1 MLQSSKGGDGM
12 RLDQLAGIYVPLSSQ
27 GMHFDG
33 EYTEIL
39 PSPALAPYVRCFWGS
54 LHARRMCSGGSRV
67 IPDSCMDLIFEVNYT
82 KNRVAGRFCALDDAT
97 YVTPERSSGELV
109 ASFGIRF
116 YAWTAACFAEADF
129 RDALGKVFDPEQ
141 HFSALFQALAPQL
154 FEPDDLAAR
163 ARFADAELMRRL
175 RPDRLSSAL
184 LNAIHAMISGCGREK
199 VGEIAA
205 RAGMSGRQLERRMLE
220 LTGAGPKL
228 LAQLVRHQL
237 VYREVL
243 EGRFRAL
250 DAVEKYGYADQSHLL
265 RDFRRFQGVL
275 PGAISLQYDAC
286 CRISSIQEGEG

>member
-1 MLQSSKGGDGM
+1 M
-12 RLDQLAGIYVPLSSQ
+12 RLDQLAGIYIPLSAQ
-27 GMHFDG
+27 GLRFDA
-33 EYTEIL
+33 EYAEIA
-39 PSPALAPYVRCFWGS
+39 PDPALAPYLRCFWGS
-54 LHARRMCSGGSRV
+54 LHARRMCGDSRV

-82 KNRVAGRFCALDDAT
+82 KNRVTGRFCALDDAP
-97 YVTPERSSGELV
+97 YVTPDRSTGELV

-129 RDALGKVFDPEQ
+129 RDALGRVFDPEE
-141 HFSALFQALAPQL
+141 HFSALFRALAPQL
-154 FEPDDLAAR
+154 FEPDDLIAR
-163 ARFADAELMRRL
+163 ARLAERELMRRL
-175 RPDRLSSAL
+175 RPERLSSAL
-184 LNAIHAMISGCGREK
+184 LNAIHAMISGCGRER

-205 RAGMSGRQLERRMLE
+205 KAGMSGRQLERRLLE

-228 LAQLVRHQL
+228 LAQLIRHQL

-275 PGAISLQYDAC
+275 PGALPWKNNAH
-286 CRISSIQEGEG
+286 CRIFSIHEGEI

>member
-1 MLQSSKGGDGM
+1 M
-12 RLDQLAGIYVPLSSQ
+12 QLERIARMYVPLSAQ
-27 GMHFDG
+27 GLRFDA
-33 EYTEIL
+33 EYAEIA
-39 PSPALAPYVRCFWGS
+39 PGPALAPYVRCFWGS

-82 KNRVAGRFCALDDAT
+82 KNRVTGRFCALDDAA
-97 YVTPERSSGELV
+97 YVTPDRSSQDIIS
-109 ASFGIRF
+109 SFGIRF

-129 RDALGKVFDPEQ
+129 RDALGRVFDPEA
-141 HFSALFQALAPQL
+141 HFSSLFRALAPKL

-163 ARFADAELMRRL
+163 ARLAEGELLQRL
-175 RPDRLSSAL
+175 RPDRPGCDL
-184 LNAIHAMISGCGREK
+184 LNAIYGMISGCGREK

-205 RAGMSGRQLERRMLE
+205 RAGIGGRRLERRLLE

-228 LAQLVRHQL
+228 LNQLIRHQL
-237 VYREVL
+237 IYREVL

-275 PGAISLQYDAC
+275 PGALSHQYDAC
-286 CRISSIQEGEG
+286 CRISSIQERED